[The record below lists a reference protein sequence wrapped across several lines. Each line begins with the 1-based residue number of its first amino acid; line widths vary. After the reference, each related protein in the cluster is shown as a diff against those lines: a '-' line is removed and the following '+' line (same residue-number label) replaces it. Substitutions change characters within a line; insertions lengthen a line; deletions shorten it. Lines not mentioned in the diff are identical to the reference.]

1 MKVFTWLSIISLLL
15 FSSFKAEAQ
24 ESEETA
30 VKDTIAKDYWNF
42 ESVRLGFEI
51 GKFSDLIFVSERSS
65 YGGSVEFTFS
75 NKHFLTVI
83 GGISS
88 YQDESEAF
96 TYDASGYYVVAG
108 IDRNM
113 LQKKANDAFTAGF
126 RFGYASFNQHAS
138 QINIDAFR
146 WGTYPITLPEE
157 QASALWSELSIGVKA
172 EIFPNFFLGWS
183 VQARL
188 LINSSYDTVEPIDIP
203 GYGQKGSNFRL
214 AARYSI
220 FYAIPFSK

>member
-1 MKVFTWLSIISLLL
+1 MKAFTWLSIISLSL
-15 FSSFKAEAQ
+15 FLSFAASAQ
-24 ESEETA
+24 KSEQIA
-30 VKDTIAKDYWNF
+30 VEDTLAKDYWNF

-51 GKFSDLIFVSERSS
+51 GKFSDLIFLPERSS
-65 YGGSVEFTFS
+65 YGGSLEVTFS
-75 NKHFLTVI
+75 NKHFLTLI
-83 GGISS
+83 GGVSS
-88 YQDESEAF
+88 YQDESEKF

-113 LQKKANDAFTAGF
+113 LQKDVNDAFTAGL
-126 RFGYASFNQHAS
+126 RFGYASFSQHAS
-138 QINIDAFR
+138 QINIDAYR
-146 WGTYPITLPEE
+146 WGTYPITMPEE
-157 QASALWSELSIGVKA
+157 DASALWTELSIGVKA
-172 EIFPNFFLGWS
+172 EILPHFFLGWS